1 MLWSCLILIAEQA
14 FVPTQWE
21 RATVRKEAL
30 LEALALGIVGT
41 IVSVAALAFL
51 MGTIEIGGITHCV
64 DWQRRHDLVRL
75 DDGPLPPLTRERP
88 TPRLLNHHAAAPGRT
103 ARM

>member
-14 FVPTQWE
+14 FVPAQWE
-21 RATVRKEAL
+21 RASVRKEAV
-30 LEALALGIVGT
+30 LEGIVLGVVGAVVGT
-41 IVSVAALAFL
+41 GALVFS
-51 MGTIEIGGITHCV
+51 MGAIEISGITHCV

-75 DDGPLPPLTRERP
+75 DDGPLPPLVPEHP
-88 TPRLLNHHAAAPGRT
+88 IPRLLKHHAAAPGRT

>member
-21 RATVRKEAL
+21 RASVRKEAL
-30 LEALALGIVGT
+30 LEALALGVVGT
-41 IVSVAALAFL
+41 IVSVGALAFL
-51 MGTIEIGGITHCV
+51 MGTIEIGGITHCANWHRKHTSV
-64 DWQRRHDLVRL
+64 QHA
-75 DDGPLPPLTRERP
+75 DGPLSPLSSDHLGN
-88 TPRLLNHHAAAPGRT
+88 LLIKHDAAAPGRT